1 MGSTP
6 QLPILPTQWV
16 HFKITYSFPP
26 TRNGTKFDSRH
37 SPHTILFFYLSVY
50 IYLPDPD
57 EGVEELGVDG
67 LDVLHG
73 QLLVQHPVVGQ
84 QHINLNRSGKS
95 SGSGSDQ
102 KIA

>member
-1 MGSTP
+1 MVLSSIP
-6 QLPILPTQWV
+6 VI
-16 HFKITYSFPP
+16 
-26 TRNGTKFDSRH
+26 
-37 SPHTILFFYLSVY
+37 PHTQSSFSIYLSSS

-73 QLLVQHPVVGQ
+73 QLLVQHPVVVQ